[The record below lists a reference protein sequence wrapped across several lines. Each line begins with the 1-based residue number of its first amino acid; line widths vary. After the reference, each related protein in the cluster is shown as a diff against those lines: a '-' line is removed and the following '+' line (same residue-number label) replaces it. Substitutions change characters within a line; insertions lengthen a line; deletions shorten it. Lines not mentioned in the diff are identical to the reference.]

1 MCCLT
6 MTKKKKKKDNVTVI
20 SWCCSHN
27 GDRSLENLIVIH
39 VRKCLRLSANVGY
52 LVISSL
58 FLLNVAHQRVHQ
70 AGHLSHFL
78 SRPLVHRAQI
88 PINRQTHRIHSKPK
102 LKLRGY
108 GIFGQILQLY
118 SALCFELIH
127 FYNICWEPVLSS
139 SFFSLA
145 LWGPTWMCLA
155 RFEVTQQNA
164 GLRPGMGKLQPGGAA
179 FWSSFAISLLCKVI
193 MWPFNRQPLLQFA
206 VMYE

>member
-6 MTKKKKKKDNVTVI
+6 KTKKKKKKDNVTVI

-27 GDRSLENLIVIH
+27 GDRSLENLIAVH
-39 VRKCLRLSANVGY
+39 VRKCLRLSVNVGY

-127 FYNICWEPVLSS
+127 FYICWEPVLSS
-139 SFFSLA
+139 SSSSSLA
-145 LWGPTWMCLA
+145 FVVQPECGLQDLRWHNKILA
-155 RFEVTQQNA
+155 LDQAWANYSQ
-164 GLRPGMGKLQPGGAA
+164 GGA